1 LGAQKAKAWSSVSKL
16 LAILNPCSGQ
26 FKSSGFEKRWLP
38 QLRDLVDDV
47 VFTDAEGTATRIASD
62 STDYDGFVVVGGD
75 GTILEVIV
83 GMQRERQ
90 HLAAIPTGRGNCL
103 ARDLGIKTVADGLT
117 GLKSGGDTRIDL
129 MQADINFKDGSHRS
143 SLSASTIALGYVVNV
158 VERASNF
165 RAAGPYGYAI
175 ATLLTPPHSFRCRL
189 GTSSRNDEDRTCT
202 GIVINNTI
210 NLANFP
216 AFKKADLHDGL
227 VDLLLLEAGWWG
239 QTLHNL
245 SILSALGFHEPGDR
259 SQATD
264 VRVSLD
270 APLTLMIDGQLFA
283 DAMSLRVQCL
293 PAALSCRRLAAS

>member
-1 LGAQKAKAWSSVSKL
+1 MSKR

-26 FKSSGFEKRWLP
+26 FKSPGFEKRWLP
-38 QLRDLVDDV
+38 ELRELVDDV
-47 VFTDAEGTATRIASD
+47 VFTDAEGTATRLARESA
-62 STDYDGFVVVGGD
+62 DYDGFVVVGGD

-90 HLAAIPTGRGNCL
+90 HLVTIPTGRGNCL

-117 GLKSGGDTRIDL
+117 ALQSGGDTRIDL
-129 MQADINFKDGSHRS
+129 MQADIEFKDGSHRS
-143 SLSASTIALGYVVNV
+143 FLSASTIALGYVVSV

-165 RAAGPYGYAI
+165 HAAGPYGYAV
-175 ATLLTPPHSFRCRL
+175 ATLLTPPLSFRCRL
-189 GTSSRNDEDRTCT
+189 GINNGDDEDRTCT
-202 GIVINNTI
+202 GIVINNTV

-227 VDLLLLEAGWWG
+227 IDLLLLEAGWWG

-245 SILSALGFHEPGDR
+245 SILSALGFHEVGDR

-264 VRVSLD
+264 VRVSLE

-283 DAMSLRVQCL
+283 DAMTLRVQCL
-293 PAALSCRRLAAS
+293 PAALSCRRLAVS